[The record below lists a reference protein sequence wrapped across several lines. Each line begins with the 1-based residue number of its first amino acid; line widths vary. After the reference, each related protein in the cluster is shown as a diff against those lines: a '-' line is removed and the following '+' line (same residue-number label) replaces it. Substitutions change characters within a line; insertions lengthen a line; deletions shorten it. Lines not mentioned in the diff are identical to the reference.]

1 MIDELSLGDYD
12 FELESTLTGQNRVQD
27 YRRVCFVLSTVQGT
41 LALDREFGIDSSYLG
56 RPEETAH
63 ALYAAECI
71 VKVPKYVP
79 TVKVQSVTWSAD
91 QNGKA
96 KPKVVIV
103 DA

>member
-12 FELESTLTGQNRVQD
+12 FELESALTGENREQD
-27 YRRVCFVLSTVQGT
+27 YRRVCFVLSTPQGT

-56 RPEETAH
+56 RPTETAR

-71 VKVPKYVP
+71 EKVPKFVP
-79 TVKVQSVTWSAD
+79 TVRVQSVTWSAD
-91 QNGKA
+91 YNGNA

-103 DA
+103 DG